1 MSENPLVPHPPLPAP
16 DSYLPTHGDVRFA
29 ARHYGLTLDYRVATN
44 HLVGTAVITAE
55 ALTDL
60 NEIALDL
67 YNLHVSRVRVG
78 GRPVKYAQRGS
89 RLIVRTSQQHGARF
103 EIDVAY
109 AGKPRPMPG
118 AHGRAGWEEL
128 TDGVL
133 VGSQPHGAPS
143 WFPCN
148 DRPSNKAP
156 FAITVTT
163 EAGYHVAA
171 GGVLKERHTRSG
183 RTTWTYAHDE
193 PTATYLATVQ
203 IGQYAVRPV
212 PAPVPVAIVA
222 PAGLDVGA
230 GSAFARQGEMVAAF
244 ISRFGP
250 YPFATYTAVV
260 TDDPLEIPLE
270 AQALSSFGRNHAAPA
285 WANER
290 LVAHELAHQWFG
302 NALTAADWRDIW
314 LHEGFACYAEWLWSE
329 AAGGQPA
336 SEHAADHYSRLA
348 LPPRGHT
355 LTDPGLRAMFD
366 DWVYKRGAL
375 TVHTLRQAVGDAS
388 FFAILRTWV
397 AARSGGNVST
407 EAFLAHIEAYL
418 GRPVPELRP
427 WLFERDLPPLG
438 Q

>member
-29 ARHYGLTLDYRVATN
+29 ARHYGLTLDYKVATN

-78 GRPVKYAQRGS
+78 GRPVKFAQRGS

-171 GGVLKERHTRSG
+171 GGVLKKRHTRSG
-183 RTTWTYAHDE
+183 RTAWTYAHDE

-285 WANER
+285 WENER

-314 LHEGFACYAEWLWSE
+314 LHEGFACYCEWLWSE
-329 AAGGQPA
+329 ESGGPTA
-336 SEHAADHYSRLA
+336 DARAREHWDRLSG
-348 LPPRGHT
+348 LPQDLLLG
-355 LTDPGLRAMFD
+355 DPGPELMFD
-366 DWVYKRGAL
+366 DRVYKRGAM
-375 TVHTLRQAVGDAS
+375 TLHVLRIWIGDDN
-388 FFAILRTWV
+388 FFALLQDWTTRYRHSTAVTDDFTGLAANHTDVSLRGLWD
-397 AARSGGNVST
+397 RWLYST
-407 EAFLAHIEAYL
+407 
-418 GRPVPELRP
+418 
-427 WLFERDLPPLG
+427 DLPDL
-438 Q
+438 